1 MAKHHSVTLYNAA
14 REIASSGARA
24 NDRPSIG
31 HTACATAAAAAS
43 AARAAAPAAASAAAT
58 ATAGATGAVRA
69 AGTTESGKPE
79 HEETVGQVLMAI
91 VRDPIGRVGRRWNW
105 KSAVLSSASRA
116 SLFFSANLSA
126 GLDAALAAMLTEF
139 VFRAATAG
147 FYGGL
152 TQSFRHATPHWLA
165 SITVMVML
173 PICTHTIEFFVH
185 WFRGT
190 EKLAASI
197 MVSAVFTVIST
208 LFNLFAMR
216 RGVLIVGEGRGS
228 LLADLRQIPRLIVLF
243 VASIL
248 CLSRRSI

>member
-1 MAKHHSVTLYNAA
+1 MMAKHQPVTFYTAA
-14 REIASSGARA
+14 REIAATGEKA
-24 NDRPSIG
+24 NDR
-31 HTACATAAAAAS
+31 S
-43 AARAAAPAAASAAAT
+43 ADS
-58 ATAGATGAVRA
+58 
-69 AGTTESGKPE
+69 
-79 HEETVGQVLMAI
+79 ETVGQVLIAL
-91 VRDPIGRVGRRWNW
+91 VRHPIERIARRWNW

-116 SLFFSANLSA
+116 SLFFTANLSA

-139 VFRAATAG
+139 MFRGLTAG

-165 SITVMVML
+165 SITVMVLL
-173 PICTHTIEFFVH
+173 PTCTHTIEFFVH
-185 WFRGT
+185 YFRGT

-197 MVSAVFTVIST
+197 TVSAIFTVIST

-243 VASIL
+243 IASCVCI
-248 CLSRRSI
+248 SRRSI

>member
-1 MAKHHSVTLYNAA
+1 MAKHQPVTFHTAA
-14 REIASSGARA
+14 REIAASGVKA
-24 NDRPSIG
+24 NDAP
-31 HTACATAAAAAS
+31 TVCAAACHVAAN
-43 AARAAAPAAASAAAT
+43 AANAVKVASPAVTPSAPAHS
-58 ATAGATGAVRA
+58 
-69 AGTTESGKPE
+69 
-79 HEETVGQVLMAI
+79 ETVAQVLTGL
-91 VRDPIGRVGRRWNW
+91 VRHPIERIARRWNW

-126 GLDAALAAMLTEF
+126 GLDAALAAMFTEF
-139 VFRAATAG
+139 VFRGMTAG

-165 SITVMVML
+165 SVTVMVLL
-173 PICTHTIEFFVH
+173 PTLTHTIEFFVH
-185 WFRGT
+185 YVRGT

-197 MVSAVFTVIST
+197 TVSAVFTVIST

-228 LLADLRQIPRLIVLF
+228 LLADLRQIPRLVVLF
-243 VASIL
+243 VASAASL